1 MKLRLY
7 VDTSV
12 LGGIYDSEF
21 EEWSRRL
28 MQEFREGNKIIV
40 LSDLTLREIEDAPEN
55 VQSVIKEIPDIHKE
69 LVVLNAEAK
78 DLATRYIDE
87 GVVSEQY
94 LVDAQHIA
102 IATLN
107 RVDVLVSWNFKHIVN
122 LEKIRMYNSVN
133 LKYGYQLIDIRSP
146 REVLHEE
153 ERV

>member
-12 LGGIYDSEF
+12 IGGIFDSEF

-28 MQEFREGNKIIV
+28 IREFEEGDKIIV

-55 VQSVIKEIPDIHKE
+55 VKSVVEEIPDIHKE
-69 LVVLNAEAK
+69 MVVLNTEAK
-78 DLATRYIDE
+78 SLATRYIE
-87 GVVSEQY
+87 EMVVSEQY

-102 IATLN
+102 IATLYK
-107 RVDVLVSWNFKHIVN
+107 VDVLVSWNFKHIVN
-122 LEKIRMYNSVN
+122 LEKIKMYNSVN
-133 LKYGYQLIDIRSP
+133 LKYGYQLIEIRSP

-153 ERV
+153 

>member
-1 MKLRLY
+1 MIL
-7 VDTSV
+7 
-12 LGGIYDSEF
+12 EF
-21 EEWSRRL
+21 E
-28 MQEFREGNKIIV
+28 QGNKIIV

-55 VQSVIKEIPDIHKE
+55 VKSVIKNIPDIHKE
-69 LVVLNAEAK
+69 MVVLNEEAK
-78 DLATRYIDE
+78 GLATRYIEE

-102 IATLN
+102 IVTLY

-122 LEKIRMYNSVN
+122 LEKIRLYNSVN